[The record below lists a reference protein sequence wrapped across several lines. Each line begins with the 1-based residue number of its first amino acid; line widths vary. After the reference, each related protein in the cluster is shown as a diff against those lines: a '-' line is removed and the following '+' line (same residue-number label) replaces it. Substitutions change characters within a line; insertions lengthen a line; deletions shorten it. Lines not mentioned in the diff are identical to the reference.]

1 MFFLS
6 PTPRRKNNFGRR
18 LVTICRRRGAAGV
31 WANFATMKVQNVW
44 GQAVLGMD
52 LFSISHKKAANLRHE
67 AVDPQNVKKKPN
79 PYLEF
84 AKIFITFDTHLTLTT
99 NS

>member
-6 PTPRRKNNFGRR
+6 PTHRKNNFGRR

-31 WANFATMKVQNVW
+31 WANFATMNVQNVW

-67 AVDPQNVKKKPN
+67 AVDPQNVKKSLIHIWNLQKYSLP
-79 PYLEF
+79 L
-84 AKIFITFDTHLTLTT
+84 IRI
-99 NS
+99 

>member
-1 MFFLS
+1 MFFITY
-6 PTPRRKNNFGRR
+6 PQRKNNFGRR

-67 AVDPQNVKKKPN
+67 AVDPQNVKKSLIHIWNLQKYSLP
-79 PYLEF
+79 L
-84 AKIFITFDTHLTLTT
+84 IRI
-99 NS
+99 

>member
-1 MFFLS
+1 M
-6 PTPRRKNNFGRR
+6 
-18 LVTICRRRGAAGV
+18 AGV
-31 WANFATMKVQNVW
+31 WLQYAGGVGIPVGGQSATMNVQNVW

>member
-1 MFFLS
+1 MFFITY
-6 PTPRRKNNFGRR
+6 PQRKNNFGRR
-18 LVTICRRRGAAGV
+18 LVTICRRRGATGV

-67 AVDPQNVKKKPN
+67 AVDPQNVKKSLIHIWNLQKYSLP
-79 PYLEF
+79 L
-84 AKIFITFDTHLTLTT
+84 IRI
-99 NS
+99 

>member
-1 MFFLS
+1 M
-6 PTPRRKNNFGRR
+6 
-18 LVTICRRRGAAGV
+18 VTICRRRGATGV

-67 AVDPQNVKKKPN
+67 AVDPQNVKKSLIHIWNLQKYSLP
-79 PYLEF
+79 L
-84 AKIFITFDTHLTLTT
+84 IRI
-99 NS
+99 

>member
-1 MFFLS
+1 MCFFS
-6 PTPRRKNNFGRR
+6 PTPPETNFGRR
-18 LVTICRRRGAAGV
+18 LVTICRRRGATGR
-31 WANFATMKVQNVW
+31 WANFATMNVQNVW

-84 AKIFITFDTHLTLTT
+84 AKIFITFDTYLTLTT